1 MLRSVVRLAV
11 VAVLLALPSHALA
24 QTAAGSIAGVV
35 RDTSGA
41 VIPGVT
47 VEASSPALIEKVRSA
62 QTDTEG
68 RYQIVELR
76 PGTYTVT
83 FTLEGFNTVK
93 REGIQLTTGFTAAVN
108 ADLQV
113 GSVSETITVSG
124 QSPVVDLQNTK
135 QQVVM
140 TRDVIESV
148 PTGRSFQNLGVL
160 IPGVSGGQVVGSTIN
175 QDVGGGSGQS
185 FITLS
190 IHRGRFPDQRIDL
203 DRMSTPA
210 WTRPHPPAV
219 VFARRNNEG
228 YKNNLSGRP

>member
-1 MLRSVVRLAV
+1 MLRGIARIAFVAV
-11 VAVLLALPSHALA
+11 VLALPSGALA

-47 VEASSPALIEKVRSA
+47 VEASSPALIEKVRTA

-76 PGTYTVT
+76 PGTYSVS
-83 FTLEGFNTVK
+83 FTLQGFSTVR
-93 REGIQLTTGFTAAVN
+93 REGIELTTGFTANVN
-108 ADLQV
+108 ADLKV
-113 GSVSETITVSG
+113 GDVSETITVSG

-140 TRDVIESV
+140 TRDVIENV

-185 FITLS
+185 FMT
-190 IHRGRFPDQRIDL
+190 
-203 DRMSTPA
+203 
-210 WTRPHPPAV
+210 
-219 VFARRNNEG
+219 
-228 YKNNLSGRP
+228 